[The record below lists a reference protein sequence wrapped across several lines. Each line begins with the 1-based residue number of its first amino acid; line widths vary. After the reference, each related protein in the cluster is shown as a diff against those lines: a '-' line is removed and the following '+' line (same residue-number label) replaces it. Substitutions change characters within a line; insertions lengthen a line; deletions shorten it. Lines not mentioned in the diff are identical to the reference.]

1 MKVIGAFN
9 KISDKLK
16 KEIPKLKEG
25 QLITFQMINGQPNP
39 DSEERQKT
47 PVLYPKHQL
56 RSKDTIYDPYQKDEE
71 GNEVGG
77 YIEIGVVK
85 SSLRLANGEHD
96 IQTELMIPGMIMP
109 GKPAVGNWQF
119 NGKFSFAGGNIKDTE
134 AFEYCWLSNENESNP
149 HRDKSV
155 KALFKQVNLL
165 EDSKQTIKTTNDL
178 REALNIAADLDET
191 TAREIAASLNWANIT
206 ELPILTAKINDF
218 ATKFPTEFLKAYNS
232 PKRKTK
238 SLIRKALDLGIISFD
253 PVTKTVTLGS
263 EVVASL
269 TLRNGDDF
277 LTAFTDWI
285 NTAKNGSDV
294 FSNIEGQI
302 EQKKNESN
310 SVAPKKKA
318 KAEAV

>member
-16 KEIPKLKEG
+16 KEIPKLKQG
-25 QLITFQMINGQPNP
+25 QTVTFQMINGQPNP
-39 DSEERQKT
+39 DNEERQKT
-47 PVLYPKHQL
+47 PVLYPKVQI
-56 RSKDTIYDPYQKDEE
+56 RTRDTIYDPYQKDSE
-71 GNEVGG
+71 GEEVGG
-77 YIEIGVVK
+77 FVEIGIVK
-85 SSLRLANGEHD
+85 SSIRLANGEND
-96 IQTELMIPGMIMP
+96 IETELAIPGMIMP
-109 GKPAVGNWQF
+109 GKPAIGNWQF
-119 NGKFSFAGGNIKDTE
+119 NGKFSFSGDSIKDIE
-134 AFEYCWLSNENESNP
+134 AFEFFWLSNENESNP

-191 TAREIAASLNWANIT
+191 TAREIAASLNWANIA

-238 SLIRKALDLGIISFD
+238 SLIRKALDSGIISFD

-263 EVVASL
+263 EVVATLSL
-269 TLRNGDDF
+269 RSGEDF

-294 FSNIEGQI
+294 FGNIEGQI
-302 EQKKNESN
+302 EQKRQESN